1 MPADIAQHLDPVESC
16 QPFGVVGHD
25 RVMLACAESQEAR
38 EHLLDAVLIALDLLD
53 RKDFPGFIL
62 AGGVADAGGAA
73 AHQRDRLVAGLLQ
86 PVEAHDL
93 HHGADVK
100 RRRGAVETDIAD
112 KVATGRELVQRVRV
126 RNLMNKAAAP
136 QHIEK
141 IRFKNSHFGATLI
154 ILIFSRYSQGVA
166 EPWRN
171 RLPQACA
178 LWHYKMCLFD
188 TSWASR
194 AGASRGSTMALMLT
208 AIGLMSVTSLD
219 GVDVALIETDGRR
232 VKAFGP
238 TGYRP
243 YTQNE
248 RGLLRQA
255 LTEAVNLPQRDARP
269 GILREAEH
277 AVTIAHAE
285 AVAAFTAQNR
295 LSREDVDIVG
305 FHGQTVLHRPAQK
318 MTVQIGDAA
327 ALAKAIHIPV
337 MHDFRAAD
345 VAAGGQGAPFVPVY
359 HRALAQSLERE
370 GPMVVVNIGGVSNI
384 TYIDGTDT
392 LIACDTGPGNALLDD
407 YMYRTTGQ
415 ALDCEG
421 RMAAQGVADEAWVAR
436 ALEHP
441 FFARP
446 PPKSLDRHD
455 FASLALRE
463 MRPADGAATLTAFT
477 AAAIARIVALLP
489 KVPLNW
495 IVVGGGARNHTM
507 MRMLRE
513 RLAPA
518 TIEAGDALGW
528 STDAIEAQAFGF
540 LAARGLK
547 GLPLSYPATT
557 GVPIPMTGGVIARP

>member
-1 MPADIAQHLDPVESC
+1 MDEAAFLQH
-16 QPFGVVGHD
+16 
-25 RVMLACAESQEAR
+25 
-38 EHLLDAVLIALDLLD
+38 
-53 RKDFPGFIL
+53 
-62 AGGVADAGGAA
+62 
-73 AHQRDRLVAGLLQ
+73 
-86 PVEAHDL
+86 
-93 HHGADVK
+93 
-100 RRRGAVETDIAD
+100 
-112 KVATGRELVQRVRV
+112 VQ
-126 RNLMNKAAAP
+126 
-136 QHIEK
+136 K
-141 IRFKNSHFGATLI
+141 IRFKSSHLCATLI
-154 ILIFSRYSQGVA
+154 ILISRYFQAIA

-171 RLPQACA
+171 RLPPPGA

-194 AGASRGSTMALMLT
+194 AGITRPDEGTMTMMLT
-208 AIGLMSVTSLD
+208 AIGLMSGTSLD
-219 GVDVALIETDGRR
+219 GVDVALIETDGKR

-238 TGYRP
+238 SGYRA
-243 YTQNE
+243 YTDHE

-255 LTEAVNLPQRDARP
+255 LTEAVHLPQRDARP
-269 GILREAEH
+269 GILREAER

-295 LSREDVDIVG
+295 ITCEDIDIVG

-318 MTVQIGDAA
+318 MTVQIGDAT

-370 GPMVVVNIGGVSNI
+370 GPIVVVNIGGVSNI
-384 TYIDGTDT
+384 TYIDGADT

-407 YMYRTTGQ
+407 FMFRMMGQ
-415 ALDCEG
+415 PFDCEG
-421 RMAAQGVADEAWVAR
+421 RMAAQGDGGRGLDRSR
-436 ALEHP
+436 AGASVLRAAAAEI
-441 FFARP
+441 ARP
-446 PPKSLDRHD
+446 QRFRRAEAARDVACRRRGDADRLHRRRPSPGSCRCCRKSPE
-455 FASLALRE
+455 SW
-463 MRPADGAATLTAFT
+463 
-477 AAAIARIVALLP
+477 IVA
-489 KVPLNW
+489 
-495 IVVGGGARNHTM
+495 GGGARNLTM

-518 TIEAGDALGW
+518 TVEAADALGW
-528 STDAIEAQAFGF
+528 SADAIEAQAFGF